1 MHSLFIWIACG
12 LATLLLVACVV
23 AWYEHLDRSP
33 RHSPDDDWGTPLRR
47 AVSVDVELD
56 TLSLSTASGDVGER
70 RQALGG
76 ALSRMASGDRRQN
89 AGDTVPMILAGAPQ
103 RAAATAAP
111 ADRRQRARAT
121 ASH

>member
-23 AWYEHLDRSP
+23 AWYEHLDRTP
-33 RHSPDDDWGTPLRR
+33 GRIPDDDWETPPPR
-47 AVSVDVELD
+47 AASVDVELD
-56 TLSLSTASGDVGER
+56 TLSPSAASGDVGER

-89 AGDTVPMILAGAPQ
+89 AGDTVPMILTGAPQ
-103 RAAATAAP
+103 RAAAVTVP

-121 ASH
+121 AGH